1 MKLSK
6 RLEMVASFVG
16 IQAQIADVG
25 TDHGYIPI
33 ALVEQKLVKK
43 AIAMDIK
50 PGPLERAREHI
61 RQYGLQEKIETRL
74 SDGVKQLSVGE
85 ADTVIIAGMGGELVI
100 HILEEGKNLWNF
112 VEHWILSPQSELD
125 KVRKY
130 LIRQGFEIVKED
142 MVKEDGKYYIVM
154 DVAHTSKEKQPSD
167 CDRVTQM
174 SKQLSEAEYYYGPVL
189 IKEKNPVL
197 IEFLEKEKGQ
207 LTGIIQGLEK
217 KPGERAITRQREL
230 EKKLCLIQET
240 QRMTEGEL

>member
-16 IQAQIADVG
+16 INARIADVG

-33 ALVEQKLVKK
+33 ALVEQKLVEK
-43 AIAMDIK
+43 AIAMDIR

-61 RQYGLQEKIETRL
+61 RQHGLQEKIETRL

-130 LIRQGFEIVKED
+130 LIRQGFEIAKEN

-154 DVAHTSKEKQPSD
+154 DVVHTSKDKQQTDSD
-167 CDRVTQM
+167 RINQM
-174 SKQLSEAEYYYGPVL
+174 SRRLSEAEYYYGPVL
-189 IKEKNPVL
+189 IKEKNLVL

-207 LTGIIQGLEK
+207 LTGIIQGLEEK
-217 KPGERAITRQREL
+217 SGERSMARRKEL

-240 QRMTEGEL
+240 QRMTEGEI

>member
-85 ADTVIIAGMGGELVI
+85 ADTVIIAGMGGELVLSLI
-100 HILEEGKNLWNF
+100 HI
-112 VEHWILSPQSELD
+112 
-125 KVRKY
+125 
-130 LIRQGFEIVKED
+130 
-142 MVKEDGKYYIVM
+142 
-154 DVAHTSKEKQPSD
+154 
-167 CDRVTQM
+167 
-174 SKQLSEAEYYYGPVL
+174 
-189 IKEKNPVL
+189 
-197 IEFLEKEKGQ
+197 
-207 LTGIIQGLEK
+207 
-217 KPGERAITRQREL
+217 
-230 EKKLCLIQET
+230 
-240 QRMTEGEL
+240 